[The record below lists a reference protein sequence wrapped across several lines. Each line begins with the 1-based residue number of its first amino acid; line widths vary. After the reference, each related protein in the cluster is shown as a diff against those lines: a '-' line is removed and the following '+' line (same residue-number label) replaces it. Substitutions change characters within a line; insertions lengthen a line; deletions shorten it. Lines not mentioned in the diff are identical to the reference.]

1 MSDIG
6 HFPCNEVFET
16 NLQIRWLNPSIP
28 PGFRCN
34 PAWATHT
41 VDWKWVTAWVPKE
54 VSILAGHSKWAQIKR
69 KKAINDKQRG
79 RVISKHIRAIQAAVR
94 EGGSGDSSVNLSL
107 KNALAAAKSDD
118 VSADS
123 VERAIERGLGS
134 SEGNASAY
142 ETATYEGYGPH
153 GVAILIEAL
162 TDNRNRT
169 AAEVRHVFNKH
180 GGDMS
185 GNTAWQFESKGIIVL
200 SDADETVQELAIDW
214 GADDLFV
221 EGPTLTIYTQP
232 QDLHQVAEALQVA
245 GHELEFSQLTKVPQ
259 TEISLLAKDAA
270 NIASMLE
277 SFEDLEDVQNVYS
290 TASLDMLDLAS

>member
-1 MSDIG
+1 M
-6 HFPCNEVFET
+6 
-16 NLQIRWLNPSIP
+16 
-28 PGFRCN
+28 
-34 PAWATHT
+34 
-41 VDWKWVTAWVPKE
+41 
-54 VSILAGHSKWAQIKR
+54 AGHNKWAQIKR
-69 KKAINDKQRG
+69 KKAANDKQRG

-94 EGGSGDSSVNLSL
+94 EGGSGDPSVNLSL

-134 SEGNASAY
+134 SEEGNANAY
-142 ETATYEGYGPH
+142 ETATYEGYGPQ

-180 GGDMS
+180 GGHMS
-185 GNTAWQFESKGIIVL
+185 GNTAWQFKTKGIIVL
-200 SDADETVQELAIDW
+200 SDVDETAQELAIDW

-245 GHELEFSQLTKVPQ
+245 GHKLEFSQLTKVPQ
-259 TEISLLAKDAA
+259 TEISLLAKGAA
-270 NIASMLE
+270 KIASMLE
-277 SFEDLEDVQNVYS
+277 SFEELEDVQNVYS
-290 TASLDMLDLAS
+290 TTDLDMLDLAS

>member
-185 GNTAWQFESKGIIVL
+185 GNTAWQFETKGIIVL
-200 SDADETVQELAIDW
+200 SDADETVQELAIST
-214 GADDLFV
+214 GAQTTSSWRAQ
-221 EGPTLTIYTQP
+221 PSPSTLSRRICTKLQRPCRLQAMNWSLANSPKSHRLRSLSWLRMQLI
-232 QDLHQVAEALQVA
+232 LHRCSKALR
-245 GHELEFSQLTKVPQ
+245 
-259 TEISLLAKDAA
+259 ISKM
-270 NIASMLE
+270 SRM
-277 SFEDLEDVQNVYS
+277 S
-290 TASLDMLDLAS
+290 TPP